1 MAERGDPDAWARLRF
16 AVVGPLLASPPEGG
30 ELGAALAALS
40 RTDWTHP
47 STGLPVRF
55 GLSTIERWY
64 YLAKNAPDPVGA
76 LRRRARAD
84 KGTTRVLSAALAEQV
99 RAQHARHPGWTAQLH
114 HDNLAALVSA
124 DPALGPMPSYSTLRR
139 YLRAR
144 GLDRRRTPAR
154 GGGGVAAGAAGAHRA
169 RDRHERLETRSF
181 EASHAHGLWHLDFH
195 HTGRR
200 VLEPDGRW
208 IKPYLLGI
216 VDDHSRLVCHLQ
228 WYRDEGV
235 GSLVHGLVQGI
246 AKRGLPR
253 ALMSDNG
260 AAMTAAEFT
269 AGLHALGIVHER
281 TLPYSP
287 AQNGKQE
294 SFWGNV
300 EGRLMAMLE
309 AVPAIGLDELN
320 RLTQVWVEGD
330 YHRKLHS
337 EIGTTPLER
346 YLEAP
351 SVGRDAP
358 DALALRRAFRQRGVR
373 RQRRSDGTLSLAGR
387 RFEIPGRFAHLDRVH
402 VAWARWNLAEVD
414 LIDADT
420 AAVVAPLHPLDREA
434 NASGRRRARAA
445 AAEPGAG
452 AVAGVIDA
460 AAAQAPD
467 GGALA
472 PLMAKLV
479 AEFVAT
485 GLPRGCTP
493 SPGARTGDEDEPT

>member
-1 MAERGDPDAWARLRF
+1 M
-16 AVVGPLLASPPEGG
+16 
-30 ELGAALAALS
+30 
-40 RTDWTHP
+40 
-47 STGLPVRF
+47 
-55 GLSTIERWY
+55 
-64 YLAKNAPDPVGA
+64 
-76 LRRRARAD
+76 RAR
-84 KGTTRVLSAALAEQV
+84 
-99 RAQHARHPGWTAQLH
+99 
-114 HDNLAALVSA
+114 N
-124 DPALGPMPSYSTLRR
+124 
-139 YLRAR
+139 
-144 GLDRRRTPAR
+144 
-154 GGGGVAAGAAGAHRA
+154 
-169 RDRHERLETRSF
+169 RHERLETRSF

-195 HTGRR
+195 HGSRR
-200 VLEPDGRW
+200 VLESDGRW
-208 IKPYLLGI
+208 VKPYLLGI
-216 VDDHSRLVCHLQ
+216 VDDHTRLVCHLQ

-235 GSLVHGLVQGI
+235 GALVHGLSQAI

-287 AQNGKQE
+287 CQNGKQE

-300 EGRLMAMLE
+300 EGRFMAMLE

-330 YHRKLHS
+330 YHRKVHS
-337 EIGTTPLER
+337 EIGATPLAR
-346 YLEAP
+346 YLDAA

-358 DALALRRAFRQRGVR
+358 DALALRRAFRQRGMR
-373 RQRRSDGTLSLAGR
+373 RQRKSDGTLALAGR
-387 RFEIPGRFAHLDRVH
+387 RFEVPGRFAHLERVH

-414 LIDADT
+414 LIDADS

-434 NASGRRRARAA
+434 NAGGRRRART
-445 AAEPGAG
+445 GAG
-452 AVAGVIDA
+452 DPVTDVDAGVA
-460 AAAQAPD
+460 ATAPAS

-485 GLPRGCTP
+485 GLPPGFAP
-493 SPGARTGDEDEPT
+493 SPGARARDEDRIP

>member
-16 AVVGPLLASPPEGG
+16 AVVGPLLASPPEGRELGSALG
-30 ELGAALAALS
+30 ELA

-55 GLSTIERWY
+55 GASTIERWY
-64 YLAKNAPDPVGA
+64 YVARNAADPVGA

-84 KGTTRVLSAALAEQV
+84 KGRTRVLPVALTV
-99 RAQHARHPGWTAQLH
+99 LIRAQHTEHPGWTAQLH
-114 HDNLAALVSA
+114 HDNLAVLVAA
-124 DPALGPMPSYSTLRR
+124 DPALGAMPSYSTLRR
-139 YLRAR
+139 FLRAN
-144 GLDRRRTPAR
+144 GLDRRRIPAR
-154 GGGGVAAGAAGAHRA
+154 GSAGAARA

-195 HTGRR
+195 HGSRR

-208 IKPYLLGI
+208 VKPYLLGI
-216 VDDHSRLVCHLQ
+216 VDDHTRLVCHLQ

-235 GSLVHGLVQGI
+235 GALVHGLSQAI

-300 EGRLMAMLE
+300 EGRFMAMLE

-330 YHRKLHS
+330 YHRKVHS
-337 EIGTTPLER
+337 EIAATPLAR
-346 YLEAP
+346 YLDAP
-351 SVGRDAP
+351 SVGRGAP

-387 RFEIPGRFAHLDRVH
+387 RFEVPGRFAHLERVH

-414 LIDADT
+414 LIDADS

-434 NASGRRRARAA
+434 NAGGRRRART
-445 AAEPGAG
+445 GAG
-452 AVAGVIDA
+452 DPVTDVDAGVA
-460 AAAQAPD
+460 ATAPTS

-485 GLPRGCTP
+485 GLPPGFAP
-493 SPGARTGDEDEPT
+493 SPDPRARDEDRIP

>member
-55 GLSTIERWY
+55 GTSTIERWY
-64 YLAKNAPDPVGA
+64 YVAKNAPDPVGA
-76 LRRRARAD
+76 LRRRSRAD

-114 HDNLAALVSA
+114 HDNLAALAGA
-124 DPALGPMPSYSTLRR
+124 DPVLGPMPSYSTLRR
-139 YLRAR
+139 YLCAQ
-144 GLDRRRTPAR
+144 GLERRRTPAR
-154 GGGGVAAGAAGAHRA
+154 GAGGGAAAGAARA

-195 HTGRR
+195 HGSRR

-235 GSLVHGLVQGI
+235 GSLVHGLAQAI

-281 TLPYSP
+281 TLPHSP

-300 EGRLMAMLE
+300 EGRFMAMLE
-309 AVPAIGLDELN
+309 AVPAIGLEELN

-330 YHRKLHS
+330 YHRKVHS

-346 YLEAP
+346 YLDAP

-358 DALALRRAFRQRGVR
+358 EALALRRAFRQRGVR
-373 RQRRSDGTLSLAGR
+373 RQRKSDGTLSLAGR

-434 NASGRRRARAA
+434 NASGRRRARV
-445 AAEPGAG
+445 GAPDCG
-452 AVAGVIDA
+452 ATDAGPAAVAA
-460 AAAQAPD
+460 TPD
-467 GGALA
+467 SDGALA

-485 GLPRGCTP
+485 GLPPGFTP
-493 SPGARTGDEDEPT
+493 SPGARPGDEDEPT

>member
-16 AVVGPLLASPPEGG
+16 AVVGPLLASPPEGR
-30 ELGAALAALS
+30 ELGSALAELA

-55 GLSTIERWY
+55 GASTIERWY
-64 YLAKNAPDPVGA
+64 YVAKNAADPVGA
-76 LRRRARAD
+76 LRRRVRAD
-84 KGTTRVLSAALAEQV
+84 KGRTRVLDAALATLI
-99 RAQHARHPGWTAQLH
+99 RAQHAEHPGWTAQLH
-114 HDNLAALVSA
+114 HDNLAVLVAA
-124 DPALGPMPSYSTLRR
+124 DPSALGAMPSYSTLRR
-139 YLRAR
+139 FLRAN

-154 GGGGVAAGAAGAHRA
+154 ASAGAARA
-169 RDRHERLETRSF
+169 RDRLERLETRSF

-195 HTGRR
+195 HGSRR

-216 VDDHSRLVCHLQ
+216 VDDHTRLVCHLQ

-235 GSLVHGLVQGI
+235 GALVHGLSQAI
-246 AKRGLPR
+246 AKRALPR

-260 AAMTAAEFT
+260 AAMVAAELVE
-269 AGLHALGIVHER
+269 GLHALGIVHER
-281 TLPYSP
+281 TLPASP
-287 AQNGKQE
+287 QQNGKQE

-300 EGRLMAMLE
+300 EGRFMAMLE

-330 YHRKLHS
+330 YHRKVHS
-337 EIGTTPLER
+337 EIAATPLGR
-346 YLEAP
+346 YLDAP
-351 SVGRDAP
+351 SVGRAAP

-373 RQRRSDGTLSLAGR
+373 RQRKSDGTLSLAGR
-387 RFEIPGRFAHLDRVH
+387 RFEVPGRFGHLERVH

-434 NASGRRRARAA
+434 NAGGRRRARTGPAESVTCAA
-445 AAEPGAG
+445 AAVPGEA
-452 AVAGVIDA
+452 
-460 AAAQAPD
+460 
-467 GGALA
+467 GALA

-485 GLPRGCTP
+485 GLPPGFAP
-493 SPGARTGDEDEPT
+493 SPGARERDEDRIP